1 MDGPTCIFWANLTL
15 FSFAGDS
22 APHHKPEAIQE
33 ALRAYDTDGNSQL
46 DREEFAVALED
57 LLTDKSLAPEQP
69 GGGQRGVAQ
78 QPPPLPPAPWPSTAD
93 SVYAPVDDKFWVNQ
107 LVDRS
112 DVQQRNRFGDHE
124 RLLKFYLMMFR
135 MAQIELATD
144 PIGFTQRFGS
154 YWGNFGPVAT
164 DAFTTVNGTLEG
176 YLAQMPL
183 ESFPAGWTEAPWQ
196 LHPVYLRSV

>member
-1 MDGPTCIFWANLTL
+1 MDGSTCIVWANLTP

-22 APHHKPEAIQE
+22 RPPEAIQE
-33 ALRAYDTDGNSQL
+33 ALREYDTDSDSQL

-57 LLTDKSLAPEQP
+57 LLTNKGLAPEQP

-78 QPPPLPPAPWPSTAD
+78 QPPPLPPAPGLSTDD

-107 LVDRS
+107 LVDRF
-112 DVQQRNRFGDHE
+112 DVQQLGDRFGDHE

-144 PIGFTQRFGS
+144 PISFTQRFGS

-164 DAFTTVNGTLEG
+164 DAFTTVNGLD
-176 YLAQMPL
+176 LV
-183 ESFPAGWTEAPWQ
+183 FPGKGQ
-196 LHPVYLRSV
+196 VGSCCFI